1 MEKYEKLSKIG
12 EGSYGIVIKC
22 RHKETGRI
30 VAIKKF
36 LETED
41 DPQIRK
47 IALREVRMLKM
58 LKHGNLVNLHE
69 VFRRKRKLHL
79 VFEFIDHTLLD
90 ELDANPKGLDE
101 TQMKKITF
109 QILRGL
115 EFCHANNVIHRDVK
129 PENVLISRENIVKL
143 CDFGFARTVSGQGAA
158 YTEYVATRWY
168 RAPELLVGDTQYGS
182 AVDVFATGCVFA
194 EMLTGH
200 PLWPGKSDIDQL
212 YHIIQTFGKLCQR
225 HEHVF
230 GSNDYFKGLKLPEA
244 SPSKMLPLD
253 IRFRAAAAP
262 PALEFLKRTL
272 SPEPEERVTCTEAL
286 ALPYFDEFRD
296 WFGAELHGMLH
307 KSPPPTRKRHRKVG
321 CVTWHVMCM
330 PLHDVQLQQ
339 GKKGRHL
346 PSLTQAGAAAASAA
360 QAQAANPAPSNANAT
375 AGAPATVASRIDAAT
390 VLSEVQDKQA
400 SKAGN
405 TKAKGHARSQ
415 DIAPSL
421 PKLEKGGALPPI

>member
-143 CDFGFARTVSGQGAA
+143 CDFGFARTVCKSCASRYVGQKPK
-158 YTEYVATRWY
+158 
-168 RAPELLVGDTQYGS
+168 RAKSLNVSRQLTVCSIQLDKAQRIQN
-182 AVDVFATGCVFA
+182 
-194 EMLTGH
+194 ML
-200 PLWPGKSDIDQL
+200 QL
-212 YHIIQTFGKLCQR
+212 AGT
-225 HEHVF
+225 
-230 GSNDYFKGLKLPEA
+230 
-244 SPSKMLPLD
+244 
-253 IRFRAAAAP
+253 
-262 PALEFLKRTL
+262 
-272 SPEPEERVTCTEAL
+272 
-286 ALPYFDEFRD
+286 ALPSSWSGIPSMDPQLMFLRLDVC
-296 WFGAELHGMLH
+296 L
-307 KSPPPTRKRHRKVG
+307 RK
-321 CVTWHVMCM
+321 C
-330 PLHDVQLQQ
+330 
-339 GKKGRHL
+339 
-346 PSLTQAGAAAASAA
+346 
-360 QAQAANPAPSNANAT
+360 
-375 AGAPATVASRIDAAT
+375 
-390 VLSEVQDKQA
+390 
-400 SKAGN
+400 
-405 TKAKGHARSQ
+405 
-415 DIAPSL
+415 
-421 PKLEKGGALPPI
+421 